1 MKIFI
6 DLKLSSNDMGG
17 AKSPRW
23 LRIAEIILGAIAI
36 GLAGFVL
43 SNPDFTVALVALM
56 LSFALIIIGISNVLK
71 GAVGRDLSKGT
82 RGINIGIGIIALIGG
97 LATAANPLLAVETLI
112 LLFSIIVL
120 LYGFGLVSSGI
131 SSRTEGKVTRT
142 ADIIIGGIVVGFG
155 LMVLAMPGVAIV
167 LMVTFLALSLLI
179 KGIASII
186 SGITGNTRL
195 SPVVAN

>member
-6 DLKLSSNDMGG
+6 ELQLSSNDMEG

-82 RGINIGIGIIALIGG
+82 RGINIGIGVLALVGG
-97 LATAANPLLAVETLI
+97 FVTAANPLLAVETMI
-112 LLFSIIVL
+112 LLFSVIIL
-120 LYGFGLVSSGI
+120 LYGFGLVGSGI

-186 SGITGNTRL
+186 SGITGNTRF

>member
-1 MKIFI
+1 M
-6 DLKLSSNDMGG
+6 DG

-56 LSFALIIIGISNVLK
+56 LSIALIIIGISNVLK
-71 GAVGRDLSKGT
+71 GAAGRDLSKGT
-82 RGINIGIGIIALIGG
+82 RGINIGIGVLALVGG
-97 LATAANPLLAVETLI
+97 FVTAANPFVAIQTLI
-112 LLFSIIVL
+112 LLFSVIIL
-120 LYGFGLVSSGI
+120 LYGFGLVGSGI
-131 SSRTEGKVTRT
+131 SSRTEGKAART

-155 LMVLAMPGVAIV
+155 LMVLAMPGVAVV
-167 LMVTFLALSLLI
+167 LMVIFLALSLLI

-186 SGITGNTRL
+186 SGITGNTRF
-195 SPVVAN
+195 SPVAN

>member
-1 MKIFI
+1 M
-6 DLKLSSNDMGG
+6 DG

-97 LATAANPLLAVETLI
+97 LVTAANPLLAVETLI

-155 LMVLAMPGVAIV
+155 LMVIAMPGVAIV

-186 SGITGNTRL
+186 SGITGNTRF

>member
-6 DLKLSSNDMGG
+6 DLQLSSNDMEG

-97 LATAANPLLAVETLI
+97 LATAANPLLAVETMI

-186 SGITGNTRL
+186 SGITGNTRF